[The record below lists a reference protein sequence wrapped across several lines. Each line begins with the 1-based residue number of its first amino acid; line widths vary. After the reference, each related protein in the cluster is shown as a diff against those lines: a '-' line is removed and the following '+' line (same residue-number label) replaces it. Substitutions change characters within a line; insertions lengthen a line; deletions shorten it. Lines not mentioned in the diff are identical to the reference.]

1 MPKLIINNGEAL
13 HLARRLES
21 IKEIRNRQF
30 GKLLAGNPIGGKC
43 PDCGGYGQD
52 EPCEVCGKVAP
63 DVTVINA
70 EELT

>member
-1 MPKLIINNGEAL
+1 MLKLIVNNGEAL
-13 HLARRLES
+13 HLARRLDS

-30 GKLLAGNPIGGKC
+30 GRLLTANPTSKC

-63 DVTVINA
+63 DVTVIT
-70 EELT
+70 EDWI